1 MTAARHEGGGTGMSP
16 DPGFRAPEL
25 HPPEGLL
32 AIADR
37 LESAGFEAWAVGGA
51 IRDALH
57 GAARADWDLA
67 TNALPARV
75 LELFRRTVP
84 LGLEHG
90 TVGVNSPDGNLY
102 EVTTFRRDVETDGR
116 HAVVEF
122 ADTIDEDLARRDF
135 TINALAWRPATGELR
150 DPHSGIED
158 LERRVLRAV
167 GDPAE
172 RFAEDYLRVLRGL
185 RFAGRYALD
194 IDPDTRRA
202 LEAAVPGLS
211 RLSAER
217 VREELMKSLAGDGAG
232 EILRLY
238 AEVGALDPWLPELAS
253 VARTDPRW
261 ESTLSAVDEIPA
273 SRSFLRLVRLLLALP
288 REDEAGGDPV
298 TGLMERLKFSRAEIR
313 RAATLWHRYL
323 PLLSPVD
330 SAASIREWLSDVG
343 RAYARDLFRLHFALA
358 RASGA
363 GESGRALLHTWRRV
377 HEELAGGA
385 PIDLSDLAIDGNDL
399 IDLGLPRGPLVGLM
413 LEELHAQVL
422 EDPARNERRT
432 LLDEARE
439 LIEIGALDGRTEHDD

>member
-1 MTAARHEGGGTGMSP
+1 MKSDSGSG
-16 DPGFRAPEL
+16 APEL

-37 LESAGFEAWAVGGA
+37 LEAAGFEAWAVGGA
-51 IRDALH
+51 IRDAWH
-57 GAARADWDLA
+57 GTDRADWDLA
-67 TNALPARV
+67 TDALPAQVR
-75 LELFRRTVP
+75 ELFRRTVP

-122 ADTIDEDLARRDF
+122 ADTIEEDLARRDF
-135 TINALAWRPATGELR
+135 TINALAWRPATREFR
-150 DPHSGIED
+150 DPHSGADD
-158 LERRVLRAV
+158 LERRILRAV

-185 RFAGRYALD
+185 RFAGRYSLD
-194 IDPDTRRA
+194 IDPDTGRA
-202 LEAAVPGLS
+202 LEAAVPGLQ

-217 VREELMKSLAGDGAG
+217 VREELMKSLGGDGAG

-238 AEVGALDPWLPELAS
+238 ASVGALDPWLPELAS
-253 VARTDPRW
+253 VARADPRW

-273 SRSFLRLVRLLLALP
+273 ARSFLRLVRLLLALP
-288 REDEAGGDPV
+288 RGEETAGEPV
-298 TGLMERLKFSRAEIR
+298 TEIMERLKFSRSEIR
-313 RAATLWHRYL
+313 RAATLWRRYL

-330 SAASIREWLSDVG
+330 SSASIREWLSEVG
-343 RAYARDLFRLHFALA
+343 RENARDLFRLHFALA

-363 GESGRALLHTWRRV
+363 VESERALLHTWRRV
-377 HEELAGGA
+377 HGEMASGA
-385 PIDLSDLAIDGNDL
+385 PIELSDLAVDGNDL
-399 IDLGLPRGPLVGLM
+399 IQLGLPRGPLVGLM

-422 EDPARNERRT
+422 EDPARNERQT
-432 LLDEARE
+432 LLEEARE
-439 LIEIGALDGRTEHDD
+439 LIELGALDGLADGDA